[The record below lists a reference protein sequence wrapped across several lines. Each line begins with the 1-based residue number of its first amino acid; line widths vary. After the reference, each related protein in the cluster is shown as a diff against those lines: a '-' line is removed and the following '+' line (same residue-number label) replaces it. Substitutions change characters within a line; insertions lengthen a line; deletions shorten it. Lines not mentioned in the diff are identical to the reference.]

1 MLRTVFLSGALSAV
15 LCLAATAPQAQP
27 TEDEIAAARLEYID
41 GDYAAALEVLM
52 PAAEA
57 GDANAQN
64 IVADAYDK
72 GNGVEQDTAKALEWW
87 EKSAAQDFDRAL
99 HNLGHHYAASD
110 PATSAGYYERAAAL
124 GYHHSMVNLGRLY
137 EKGLLGDEPDL
148 ERAAEL
154 YEQASDLG
162 NALAM
167 NNLGR
172 LYVIEDGLGP
182 DYPYALGLFYDA
194 AEAGSVRGVS
204 NLGAMYAN
212 GYGVT
217 YDPMAAIAL
226 YRMAAEQGHA
236 QAAANLA
243 YWLIE
248 WDFGWTNP
256 AEGWAWC
263 QVAIEQAEPAD
274 LAGFEADC
282 DYLSEFVDDAAMAAA
297 AEIKPGLLR

>member
-1 MLRTVFLSGALSAV
+1 MLRTVFLPAAV
-15 LCLAATAPQAQP
+15 CAAICLAGLAAHAQP
-27 TEDEIAAARLEYID
+27 TEDEIAAARLTYID
-41 GDYAAALEVLM
+41 GDYPAALEVLM

-72 GNGVEQDTAKALEWW
+72 GNGLAQDTEKALEWW
-87 EKSAAQDFDRAL
+87 EKSAAQDFERAL
-99 HNLGHHYAASD
+99 HNLGQHYASSD
-110 PATSAGYYERAAAL
+110 PVKSAAYYERAVAL
-124 GYHHSMVNLGRLY
+124 GYDHSMVNLGRLY
-137 EKGLLGDEPDL
+137 EKGQLGEGPDL

-154 YEQASDLG
+154 YEQAVDLG

-172 LYVIEDGLGP
+172 LYVIEDGLGQ
-182 DYPYALGLFYDA
+182 DYPYALDLFYSA
-194 AEAGSVRGVS
+194 AEAGSVRGLS

-226 YRMAAEQGHA
+226 YRMAAEQGHS
-236 QAAANLA
+236 QAAINLA

-263 QVAIEQAEPAD
+263 QIGIEQAEPDD
-274 LAGFEADC
+274 LAGYEADC
-282 DYLSEFVDDAAMAAA
+282 AYLADFVDEAAMAAA
-297 AEIKPGLLR
+297 EEIKPGLLR